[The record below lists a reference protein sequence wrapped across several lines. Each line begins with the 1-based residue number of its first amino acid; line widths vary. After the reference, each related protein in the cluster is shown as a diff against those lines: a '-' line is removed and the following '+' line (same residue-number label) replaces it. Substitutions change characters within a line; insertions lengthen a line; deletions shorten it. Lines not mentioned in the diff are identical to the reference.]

1 MSSEQEIIR
10 VGRQL
15 EKIANSDTP
24 NDEAALDLLKS
35 LQGLPMT
42 LDLLQKSRVGLSVNK
57 IRKKCDGTD
66 LSTVAKKLIKSWK
79 KLVPSTAGTPPSPVG
94 ANKLSLGSPSVMSP
108 PPVVEYPAVT
118 TPTPVKS
125 KHSSVPDVLSS
136 PVSNGLSCD
145 LSGGGGLQR
154 SMSTTSNDS
163 EVPEFSSSVKG
174 ESRVASSGDPSR
186 DKCRELLTKALQK
199 GYKDITIVEE
209 TKFHNLGAQI
219 EQCIFAEFKD
229 TGNKYKM
236 RIRSRVANLG
246 DPKNPELRRSVI
258 CGEISVGQI
267 STMTAEQMASDSLK
281 NLRQKLTTD
290 AIRDA
295 QISAGGGT
303 KTDLLKC
310 SKCKKRNCS
319 YTQAQTRSADEPMTT
334 FAYCND
340 CGHRWKFC

>member
-1 MSSEQEIIR
+1 
-10 VGRQL
+10 
-15 EKIANSDTP
+15 
-24 NDEAALDLLKS
+24 
-35 LQGLPMT
+35 MT

-66 LSTVAKKLIKSWK
+66 LSSVAKKLIKSWK
-79 KLVPSTAGTPPSPVG
+79 KLVPSSGHSPTAGTPSPVS
-94 ANKLSLGSPSVMSP
+94 ANKQYHSIGSPVVMSP
-108 PPVVEYPAVT
+108 PPTAEHHPVT
-118 TPTPVKS
+118 VPTLTKPKNNTQEAQ
-125 KHSSVPDVLSS
+125 S
-136 PVSNGLSCD
+136 PSVSNGTSD
-145 LSGGGGLQR
+145 HSGSLQR
-154 SMSTTSNDS
+154 SLSTASNDS
-163 EVPEFSSSVKG
+163 EVPEFSPSIKG
-174 ESRVASSGDPSR
+174 ESRVPSTGDPTR
-186 DKCRELLTKALQK
+186 DKCRELIIKALEK

-219 EQCIFAEFKD
+219 EQCIFTEFKD

-236 RIRSRVANLG
+236 RVRSRVANLG
-246 DPKNPELRRSVI
+246 DVKNPELRRGVI
-258 CGEISVGQI
+258 SGEITAAQI
-267 STMTAEQMASDSLK
+267 AAMTAEQMASDSLK
-281 NLRQKLTTD
+281 SLRQKLTTD

-295 QISAGGGT
+295 QMSAGGGT